1 MSQVEN
7 VKETSAQRVC
17 VKLSV
22 LTIIII
28 SLVTVQNR
36 KRNKSSGKNRW
47 KNKTKQ
53 KIGKLLETGISMI
66 GTAFLVQYSIHWAA
80 GKFAI
85 KGEQILRSYVTSV
98 SIARNKSLNIP
109 WKTEC
114 WKPLWKSLLF
124 ELIINIQ
131 I

>member
-1 MSQVEN
+1 MKKQ
-7 VKETSAQRVC
+7 
-17 VKLSV
+17 
-22 LTIIII
+22 
-28 SLVTVQNR
+28 
-36 KRNKSSGKNRW
+36 
-47 KNKTKQ
+47 NKTKNRQ
-53 KIGKLLETGISMI
+53 APRNGISMI
-66 GTAFLVQYSIHWAA
+66 GIAFLVQYSIHWAA
-80 GKFAI
+80 AKFAI

-124 ELIINIQ
+124 ELVINIQ